1 MNEQQRSACQMA
13 LLSTGARINT
23 IQGQLQRA
31 RAGTRINELRDELH
45 AEQVVYHALRD
56 ALKD

>member
-1 MNEQQRSACQMA
+1 MA

-45 AEQVVYHALRD
+45 AEQVVYRALRD